1 MRLLVVEDQKD
12 LNEIIVRKLKS
23 EGYSVDACYSGEDA
37 EDYIA
42 GADYDAILLDIMLP
56 GKTGIGLLR
65 DMRSKG
71 NQTPVLLLTALGD
84 VEDRVA
90 GLDSGADDYLVK
102 PFDFDE
108 LLARIRV
115 LVRRSNNRAA
125 SEIIVGNLVMDPA
138 GRRVTRDGKEIEL
151 TSREFNILEYL
162 LENRGR
168 VLSRDKICN
177 HIWSYD
183 YDGASNVIDVYMHHL
198 RKKIDDGQEE
208 KLIKTVKGAGY
219 VVR

>member
-1 MRLLVVEDQKD
+1 MSLKRIDDTRHELVSHNVLSRQ
-12 LNEIIVRKLKS
+12 LHHS
-23 EGYSVDACYSGEDA
+23 YTFYSGEDA
-37 EDYIA
+37 EDYIN
-42 GADYDAILLDIMLP
+42 GTEYDAVLLDIMLP
-56 GKTGIGLLR
+56 GKTGIGLLK
-65 DMRSKG
+65 DMRAGG
-71 NQTPVLLLTALGD
+71 NTTPVILLTALGD

-115 LVRRSNNRAA
+115 LIRRGNGRA
-125 SEIIVGNLVMDPA
+125 SGEIKAGDLVMDTA
-138 GRRVTRDGKEIEL
+138 GRTVTRGGREIEL
-151 TSREFNILEYL
+151 TAREFNILEYL

-177 HIWSYD
+177 HIWNYD

-198 RKKIDDGQEE
+198 RKKIDENQDE

-219 VVR
+219 VIR